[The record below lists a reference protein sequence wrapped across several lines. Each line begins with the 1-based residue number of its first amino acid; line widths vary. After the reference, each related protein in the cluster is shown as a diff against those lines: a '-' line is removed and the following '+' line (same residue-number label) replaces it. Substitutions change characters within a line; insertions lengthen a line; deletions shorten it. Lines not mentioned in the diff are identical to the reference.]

1 MPKGRTCTIVL
12 PSGETCPRKHKARGW
27 CKQHYWR
34 WQRCGDPLAETSF
47 RRYSHQGC
55 SIPDCPR
62 PHYAREW
69 CRGHWEAW
77 RWHGDPNVRLRAQKG
92 KADFYHD
99 GYHSITVDGRIVA
112 EHRYVMEQIL
122 GRPLL
127 PGETPHHKNGQRAD
141 NRPEN
146 LELWIRKQ
154 PQGQRACD
162 LLAWAREI
170 IARYEP
176 IEDKL

>member
-1 MPKGRTCTIVL
+1 MAKGRTCTVVL
-12 PSGETCPRKHKARGW
+12 PSGDVCPRKHKAFGW
-27 CKQHYWR
+27 CQAHYQR
-34 WQRCGDPLAETSF
+34 WQTKGDVLAEISF
-47 RRYSHQGC
+47 RRYRKEGC
-55 SIPDCPR
+55 AIPGCPR
-62 PHYAREW
+62 RHYAREW

-77 RWHGDPNVRLRAQKG
+77 HRHGDPNVKLRAPKG
-92 KADFYHD
+92 QADFLHE
-99 GYHSITVDGRIVA
+99 GYHYIHVDGRIVA

-127 PGETPHHKNGQRAD
+127 PGETPHHKNGQRSD

-154 PQGQRACD
+154 PQGQRAKD

-176 IEDKL
+176 VEGKL